1 MFHLRPGAKNA
12 SQGFSA
18 VDVKLKQ
25 KLACSRNPF
34 TRSMQRNPVSFRL
47 DCARVENDSRV
58 VTYYF

>member
-12 SQGFSA
+12 CQGFSA

-34 TRSMQRNPVSFRL
+34 TRSMQRNPVSFSARL
-47 DCARVENDSRV
+47 REGRK
-58 VTYYF
+58 